1 MPEINTFKDWWYAY
15 SEELFQQA
23 KKTGDWWAEFEKCW
37 EAAQTLELQR
47 CASLSANRL
56 VLEAQVS
63 QASANGELE
72 EFLNLQEA
80 LEKTTNGASN
90 E

>member
-1 MPEINTFKDWWYAY
+1 MSEINTFKDWWYAY

-47 CASLSANRL
+47 CANLSANRL
-56 VLEAQVS
+56 ALEAQVS
-63 QASANGELE
+63 RACANGGLQ
-72 EFLNLQEA
+72 EFLKLQEA
-80 LEKTTNGASN
+80 LEKTTGASN